1 MTDRLTIAM
10 NLIAAERGRMGHINR
25 EVIRQAFADAD
36 DVLNVERVYAAA
48 EKPAEKPPA
57 PAIMPVR
64 FNEFG
69 VARGDGWTADYDHSD
84 ASRTVRVY
92 IDLRP
97 GEDAGVL
104 LAKILAAGGRGP

>member
-1 MTDRLTIAM
+1 MTDPNVL
-10 NLIAAERGRMGHINR
+10 G
-25 EVIRQAFADAD
+25 
-36 DVLNVERVYAAA
+36 VLNLLVGRAFRNESSPERTQAYDLLLAAA

-104 LAKILAAGGRGP
+104 VATLLAAGGRGP

>member
-1 MTDRLTIAM
+1 MTDPNVIEALDSLT
-10 NLIAAERGRMGHINR
+10 RMARYLVAGLPLK
-25 EVIRQAFADAD
+25 VDAD
-36 DVLNVERVYAAA
+36 RARAAVDALLAAA